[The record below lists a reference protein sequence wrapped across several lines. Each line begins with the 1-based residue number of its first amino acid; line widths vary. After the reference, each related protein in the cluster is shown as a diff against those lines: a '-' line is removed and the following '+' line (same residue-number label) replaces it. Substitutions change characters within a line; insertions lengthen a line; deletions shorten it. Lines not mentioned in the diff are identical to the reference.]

1 MIEFFYNAHKKTFY
15 YRYAGGA
22 MIQEITISELLVLLS
37 DIEDGNIKFTK
48 KSIVLKEPK
57 KLKGKLKW
65 N

>member
-1 MIEFFYNAHKKTFY
+1 MIEFFYNAHKKVFY
-15 YRYAGGA
+15 YRYAGSS
-22 MIQEITISELLVLLS
+22 MIQQVSISELLVLLS

-48 KSIVLKEPK
+48 KSIILKEPK